1 MTQPPFA
8 RIAVALAR
16 LTHFIP
22 TPGMTILPA
31 RPAARLAR
39 AGQSAF
45 AAALAALLFSA
56 CSEPAPESA
65 PPPEVSVVT
74 VEAESVPHVI
84 EVPGR
89 LQAIRTAEVRA
100 RVDGIV
106 ERRLYTEG
114 SDVRSGQGLF
124 AIDPRPLR
132 AQVNAAEAT
141 LARAEATA
149 ANAQQDVTRY
159 EGLVGKQAISQQEY
173 DAAIA
178 RLRTAQADV
187 EQARAQVETSRL
199 NLSYATV
206 TSPISGRAGRAA
218 VTEGA
223 LVSAGQGTLLT
234 RVEQLDPIFVN
245 FSQSNAELLAI
256 RRALDARRSGG
267 SSGSGVQ
274 VQLVLEDGTVYDRTG
289 NLDFLDLSID
299 ANTGTA
305 ALRAEI
311 PNPDRTLLPGQF
323 VRVRLELG
331 DDEAAMLVPQR
342 AVTLGANGGTVTV
355 VGSDGMPEART
366 VTLGGLRGD
375 RWVVRGGLAP
385 GERVITDGLQ
395 KIQPGQPVTVAAEQQ
410 APDSTVSAE
419 RSDNP
424 ASGSL

>member
-1 MTQPPFA
+1 MIQPSFT
-8 RIAVALAR
+8 RDAVALAR
-16 LTHFIP
+16 LTHF
-22 TPGMTILPA
+22 TRTQGMTILSA
-31 RPAARLAR
+31 RPAARLVR
-39 AGQSAF
+39 AGQPAL
-45 AAALAALLFSA
+45 AAAFAALLFSA
-56 CSEPAPESA
+56 CSEPAPESP

-74 VEAESVPHVI
+74 VESESVPHVI

-132 AQVNAAEAT
+132 AQVSAAEAT

-187 EQARAQVETSRL
+187 EQARAQVETARL
-199 NLSYATV
+199 SLSYATV

-245 FSQSNAELLAI
+245 FSQSNAELLAV
-256 RRALDARRSGG
+256 RRALEARRGG
-267 SSGSGVQ
+267 SSSGGVQ

-299 ANTGTA
+299 ATTGTA

-311 PNPDRTLLPGQF
+311 PNPDRSLLPGQF

-331 DDEAAMLVPQR
+331 EDEAAMLVPQR

-355 VGSDGMPEART
+355 VGSDGMPEVRA

-410 APDSTVSAE
+410 KPDSTVSAE

-424 ASGSL
+424 GSGSL